1 MTSVT
6 RYPSYVKK
14 KSEPLIRDLFL
25 EPASTSS
32 MSAQLT
38 TDFIK
43 FLCFQKGQIPV
54 TCSQM
59 ESHLSTTLK
68 ELDKK
73 MDFSCMVRFIQ
84 AFNSYQRYLQ
94 ICISEIPRTNGHH
107 EATQK

>member
-6 RYPSYVKK
+6 RYPTYVKK

-59 ESHLSTTLK
+59 ESHLCTTVK

-73 MDFSCMVRFIQ
+73 TDFSCMVSFIKNCNCCQ
-84 AFNSYQRYLQ
+84 Q
-94 ICISEIPRTNGHH
+94 H
-107 EATQK
+107 